1 MQAEKRIYQLE
12 LMNRET
18 NYNKIFSANP
28 HVGVLDPLQFKVG
41 GMHTCTINIP
51 PSLWGVGGFL
61 CLFLTLLVSPCFHIV
76 AYTVVLF

>member
-12 LMNRET
+12 LMNREK

-41 GMHTCTINIP
+41 AHGMDYSST
-51 PSLWGVGGFL
+51 
-61 CLFLTLLVSPCFHIV
+61 V
-76 AYTVVLF
+76 AYTAGP

>member
-1 MQAEKRIYQLE
+1 MQAEKWIYQLE

-41 GMHTCTINIP
+41 GMHTWN
-51 PSLWGVGGFL
+51 V
-61 CLFLTLLVSPCFHIV
+61 LLIYPIHIEV
-76 AYTVVLF
+76 I